1 MRIHLVDATFE
12 LFRCYYGAP
21 KATAPNGA
29 EVGATRGILRTLLS
43 LLRQDD
49 VTHVGCAFDHVIE
62 SFRNDMYGGYKTS
75 EGIEPALWAQFPLAE
90 RAAFALGVVVWPMV
104 EFEAD
109 DALAAMAA
117 RGDADPSVE
126 QVVIC
131 ATDKDLAQ
139 CVRGSRVVCF
149 DRMRR
154 RLFDEAGVIE
164 KFGVPPLSIPDW
176 LALVGDSADGYP
188 GIPGWGSKSAS
199 ALLARYG
206 HIDDIPNDERQ
217 WQVPVRGA
225 AALGTSLREH
235 RDEAMLYR
243 QLATLRT
250 DVPILEEIE
259 DLQWLGARRRE
270 LADLCREI
278 GDEAF
283 LEQVPRWRGEPFN
296 PAAAPAPAPAPVP
309 DAEQ

>member
-21 KATAPNGA
+21 KATAPNGG

-49 VTHVGCAFDHVIE
+49 VSHVACAFDHVIE
-62 SFRNDMYGGYKTS
+62 SFRNDLFHGYKTS
-75 EGIEPALWAQFPLAE
+75 EGIEPALWDQFPLAE
-90 RAAFALGVVVWPMV
+90 RAAHALGVVVWPMV

-109 DALAAMAA
+109 DALATMAA
-117 RGDADPSVE
+117 RGDADHNVE

-164 KFGVPPLSIPDW
+164 KFGVPPASIPDW

-188 GIPGWGSKSAS
+188 GIPGWGSKSA
-199 ALLARYG
+199 AAVLARYG
-206 HIDDIPNDERQ
+206 HIEAIPNDERQ
-217 WQVPVRGA
+217 WQVAVRSA
-225 AALGTSLREH
+225 AALGVSLREH
-235 RDEAMLYR
+235 REELTLYR
-243 QLATLRT
+243 RLATLRT
-250 DVPILEEIE
+250 DVPLTEEIE
-259 DLQWLGARRRE
+259 DLRWLGARRRE
-270 LADLCREI
+270 LTDLCKEI

-283 LEQVPRWRGEPFN
+283 LEMVPRWLGESAVS
-296 PAAAPAPAPAPVP
+296 AASSAPLRV
-309 DAEQ
+309 AEQ

>member
-12 LFRCYYGAP
+12 LFRCFYGAP

-49 VTHVGCAFDHVIE
+49 VSHVACAFDHVIE
-62 SFRNDMYGGYKTS
+62 SFRNDLFDGYKTS
-75 EGIEPALWAQFPLAE
+75 DGIDPDLWAQFPLAE

-109 DALAAMAA
+109 DALATMAA
-117 RGDADPSVE
+117 RADADPRVE

-164 KFGVPPLSIPDW
+164 KFGVPPASIPDW
-176 LALVGDSADGYP
+176 LALVGDAADGYP
-188 GIPGWGSKSAS
+188 GIPGWGSKSA
-199 ALLARYG
+199 AAVLARYKQ
-206 HIDDIPNDERQ
+206 IDAIPNDERQ
-217 WQVPVRGA
+217 WQVAVRGA
-225 AALGTSLREH
+225 TALGNSLREH
-235 RDEAMLYR
+235 REELTLYR
-243 QLATLRT
+243 RLATLRT
-250 DVPILEEIE
+250 DVPLLEELE
-259 DLQWLGARRRE
+259 DLRWLGARRRE
-270 LADLCREI
+270 LTDLCQEI
-278 GDEAF
+278 GDDSF
-283 LEQVPRWRGEPFN
+283 LETVPRWRGEPTVST
-296 PAAAPAPAPAPVP
+296 PQPVP
-309 DAEQ
+309 NDD